1 MPPKEADDKAPAVKP
16 AAPRAAA
23 SPSRARPGAAAP
35 KPATGA
41 AKPAVTTTGA
51 AAKPTLKPASSSA
64 PSTATAMKSSGATK
78 PAAGASKVP
87 SASSTSS
94 VSKGSTAKP
103 VAKGSTAA
111 PTAKK
116 AGTPA
121 PAAKKKAAAVDAAA
135 SATTEAASPPTVPAE
150 DSPEVLARKAEQ
162 ELKLAEELEALRKAA
177 WAAQLEFERKQEAK
191 RHAAREEEARRKK
204 EEAALRKKLL
214 EAAYDGE
221 DEEVRKGI
229 ARAKEAGMLK
239 PDPVDTADGHGNT
252 LLSEAAAGGVE
263 STVAMLL
270 EMGADP
276 NSRGEF
282 KRTPLWR
289 AAFLGKAEVVPL
301 LLEGGADPR
310 IGNEGGELPD
320 HVAAEPIKGV
330 LKDWDVAKTDAL
342 LQKFEAIRLE
352 RAAAASA
359 ERAYAV
365 KGAEASVT
373 ACEEAHNKAQL
384 ALKHARMEL
393 EKRIFE
399 YDTCVEEKKPDSL
412 TQAALDQVHVAEKV
426 VDEAR
431 ARAAEASHALDE
443 SRLRLREEVEQVAAD
458 EGGADAALPGIPVP
472 IKALNDVLIRDV
484 GGKLAAS
491 SKWPLVVDTS
501 GQASVFLRYQD
512 TNYVNALNARHM
524 EPHTLRRSLLGAIRY
539 GKAMVLD
546 LQDCDLWPEMP
557 RMFDQVQQG
566 LLGKVLDRSLLKNEA
581 FASLIRAED
590 GEEYDINKFQDIRIR
605 SFVFIV
611 LTSARRP
618 NKDLVEAMYTLR
630 VMVAV

>member
-1 MPPKEADDKAPAVKP
+1 MPPKDSEGKVPVAKPAVS
-16 AAPRAAA
+16 RAAA
-23 SPSRARPGAAAP
+23 SPSRARAGATAP

-41 AKPAVTTTGA
+41 VKTTGA
-51 AAKPTLKPASSSA
+51 SGGVAGKAPDKPASVLA
-64 PSTATAMKSSGATK
+64 PSAAVGLKSSVTAR
-78 PAAGASKVP
+78 PAAGAVKASVP
-87 SASSTSS
+87 APKTIKSSAT
-94 VSKGSTAKP
+94 KPTATGSI
-103 VAKGSTAA
+103 AA

-116 AGTPA
+116 VGTAA
-121 PAAKKKAAAVDAAA
+121 PAAKKKTAATGATDPAAVE
-135 SATTEAASPPTVPAE
+135 ATAPHATPAE
-150 DSPEVLARKAEQ
+150 DSTEVLARKAEQ
-162 ELKLAEELEALRKAA
+162 EQKLAEELEALRKAA

-191 RHAAREEEARRKK
+191 RRAMREEEARRKK

-221 DEEVRKGI
+221 DDEVRKGI
-229 ARAKEAGMLK
+229 IRAKETGMLK

-252 LLSEAAAGGVE
+252 LLSEAAAGGVQ

-282 KRTPLWR
+282 RRTPLWR
-289 AAFLGKAEVVPL
+289 ASFLGKAEVVPL

-310 IGNEGGELPD
+310 LGNEGGELPE

-330 LKDWDVAKTDAL
+330 LQAWDVAKTDAL
-342 LQKFEAIRLE
+342 LQKFETARLE

-359 ERAYAV
+359 ERAQAV
-365 KGAEASVT
+365 KGAEASVA
-373 ACEEAHNKAQL
+373 ACEETHKKVQL

-443 SRLRLREEVEQVAAD
+443 SRLRLREEVEQEV
-458 EGGADAALPGIPVP
+458 EQADAALPGIPVP

-491 SKWPLVVDTS
+491 GKWPLVIDTS

-512 TNYVNALNARHM
+512 TNYVNALNARHL

-546 LQDCDLWPEMP
+546 LQDCDLWSEMP

-566 LLGKVLDRSLLKNEA
+566 LLGKVLDRSLLQNEA
-581 FASLIRAED
+581 FATLIRAED
-590 GEEYDINKFQDIRIR
+590 GEEYDINKFQDVRIR

-611 LTSARRP
+611 LTSARQP
-618 NKDLVEAMYTLR
+618 SKDLVEAMYTLR
-630 VMVAV
+630 VLVAE

>member
-1 MPPKEADDKAPAVKP
+1 MK
-16 AAPRAAA
+16 A
-23 SPSRARPGAAAP
+23 SP
-35 KPATGA
+35 T
-41 AKPAVTTTGA
+41 
-51 AAKPTLKPASSSA
+51 SSA
-64 PSTATAMKSSGATK
+64 SATSKS
-78 PAAGASKVP
+78 
-87 SASSTSS
+87 
-94 VSKGSTAKP
+94 STAKP
-103 VAKGSTAA
+103 AAKSSAVA

-116 AGTPA
+116 AGTAA
-121 PAAKKKAAAVDAAA
+121 PAAKKKTTAAGAVEPVAPASAAVPAI
-135 SATTEAASPPTVPAE
+135 PAE
-150 DSPEVLARKAEQ
+150 DSPEELARKAER
-162 ELKLAEELEALRKAA
+162 EKRLAEELEALRKAA
-177 WAAQLEFERKQEAK
+177 WAAQLEYERKQEAK
-191 RHAAREEEARRKK
+191 RRAAREEEARRKK

-221 DEEVRKGI
+221 DDEVRKGI
-229 ARAKEAGMLK
+229 TRAKEAGMLK
-239 PDPVDTADGHGNT
+239 PDPVDTADGHDNT

-310 IGNEGGELPD
+310 IGNEGGELPE

-330 LKDWDVAKTDAL
+330 LKAWDVAKTDAL

-359 ERAYAV
+359 ERAQAV
-365 KGAEASVT
+365 KGAEASV
-373 ACEEAHNKAQL
+373 AAREETHKKAQL
-384 ALKHARMEL
+384 ALKHARIEL

-399 YDTCVEEKKPDSL
+399 YDTCVEEQKPDSL

-426 VDEAR
+426 VEEAK
-431 ARAAEASHALDE
+431 ARAADASQALDE
-443 SRLRLREEVEQVAAD
+443 ARLRLRDEVEQGAEE

-491 SKWPLVVDTS
+491 GKWPLVIDTS

-566 LLGKVLDRSLLKNEA
+566 LLARVLDRSLLRNEA

-590 GEEYDINKFQDIRIR
+590 GDEYDINKFQDIRIR

-611 LTSARRP
+611 LTSARKP
-618 NKDLVEAMYTLR
+618 NQELVDAMYTLR
-630 VMVAV
+630 VMVAE